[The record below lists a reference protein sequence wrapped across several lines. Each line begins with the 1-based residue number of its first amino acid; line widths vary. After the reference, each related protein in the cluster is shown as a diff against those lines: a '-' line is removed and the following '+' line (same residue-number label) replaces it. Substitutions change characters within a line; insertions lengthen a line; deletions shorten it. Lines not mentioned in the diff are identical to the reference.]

1 MKTKM
6 IFLLLAWT
14 GAVLTLPAQTGRPVS
29 AELKGVPLSA
39 ALKKLEQASG
49 CSILFTYSDVQPYRV
64 TASIRD
70 MAVEQ
75 AVKKLL
81 EGKPL
86 TSVRRGEEYL
96 IVLPD
101 SVHRLPVAVRGRV
114 TDEADR
120 PLPYSNVLLLTPDS
134 VFVNGCV
141 SREDGSFLMTAEEGK
156 AYLLKVS
163 SVGYATVVQAAAA
176 GNRIRLAPDAQML
189 EEVTVTGRRRLI
201 EPSAGG
207 VKANVAG
214 TSWLT
219 CLLSPAA
226 TEAFRCWEAVRRKSI
241 STAGRCATWG
251 NSTGSGLRRSCRRR

>member
-29 AELKGVPLSA
+29 AELKEVPLSA

-86 TSVRRGEEYL
+86 TSVRRGGG
-96 IVLPD
+96 V
-101 SVHRLPVAVRGRV
+101 SHRPAGQC
-114 TDEADR
+114 A
-120 PLPYSNVLLLTPDS
+120 
-134 VFVNGCV
+134 
-141 SREDGSFLMTAEEGK
+141 
-156 AYLLKVS
+156 
-163 SVGYATVVQAAAA
+163 QAAGCRA
-176 GNRIRLAPDAQML
+176 GQGD
-189 EEVTVTGRRRLI
+189 
-201 EPSAGG
+201 
-207 VKANVAG
+207 
-214 TSWLT
+214 
-219 CLLSPAA
+219 
-226 TEAFRCWEAVRRKSI
+226 
-241 STAGRCATWG
+241 
-251 NSTGSGLRRSCRRR
+251 